1 MHLKSKTQ
9 IKDLI
14 DLIGRRTKCQMID
27 HLSMEYG
34 IHPMILTSFLCNEKF
49 FNFYS
54 HYDSWISKYEID
66 QGVTAATILK
76 KCETTVRPLLDDIVD
91 YVSGMI
97 EQLEGIQKQQFE
109 LFGILRQSGF
119 NVKVKL
125 ETKLNPELQDEILW

>member
-1 MHLKSKTQ
+1 MHLGSKKQ

-14 DLIGRRTKCQMID
+14 DLIGRRTKCQVID

-34 IHPMILTSFLCNEKF
+34 IHPMILTSLLCSEKF
-49 FNFYS
+49 FNFCS
-54 HYDSWISKYEID
+54 RYDSWISKHEID
-66 QGVTAATILK
+66 QGVTATTILK
-76 KCETTVRPLLDDIVD
+76 KCETTIRPLLDDVVE

-109 LFGILRQSGF
+109 LFGILRQSSF
-119 NVKVKL
+119 DVKIKL